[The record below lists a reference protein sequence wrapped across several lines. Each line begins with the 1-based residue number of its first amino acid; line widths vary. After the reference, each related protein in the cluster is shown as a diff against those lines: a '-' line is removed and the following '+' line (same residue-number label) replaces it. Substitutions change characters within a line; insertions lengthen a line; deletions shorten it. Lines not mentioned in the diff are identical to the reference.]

1 MLNKKILIVE
11 DEPMLVKMMCLMLD
25 GYNLIVAKDGAT
37 GVKMAKEEKPDVI
50 FMDLTLPGLNGY
62 EALEEIKTF
71 SETVPVIAMSAQK
84 MPLSEIKER
93 GFDDYLEKPFDPMV
107 LLKKIEDFS

>member
-11 DEPMLVKMMCLMLD
+11 DEPMLVKMMRLILD
-25 GYNLIVAKDGAT
+25 GYNLIIATDGTA
-37 GVKMAKEEKPDVI
+37 GVKAAQEEKPDVI
-50 FMDLTLPGLNGY
+50 FMDLTLPGINGY
-62 EALEEIKTF
+62 EALKEIRTF

-84 MPLSEIKER
+84 MPLSEIKEY

>member
-1 MLNKKILIVE
+1 MKKKILIVE
-11 DEPMLVKMMCLMLD
+11 DEPMLVKMMGLILD
-25 GYNLIVAKDGAT
+25 GYNLVVAKDGTT
-37 GVKMAKEEKPDVI
+37 GVKMVKEEKPDIV

-62 EALEEIKTF
+62 EALEEIRTF

-84 MPLSEIKER
+84 MSLSEIKEY

>member
-1 MLNKKILIVE
+1 
-11 DEPMLVKMMCLMLD
+11 MLVKMMGLILD
-25 GYNLIVAKDGAT
+25 GYNLVVAKDGTA
-37 GVKMAKEEKPDVI
+37 GVKMVKEEKPDIV

-62 EALEEIKTF
+62 EALEEIRTF

-84 MPLSEIKER
+84 MSLSEIKEY

>member
-1 MLNKKILIVE
+1 VKKKILIVE
-11 DEPMLVKMMCLMLD
+11 DEPMLVKMMGLILD
-25 GYNLIVAKDGAT
+25 GYNLVVAKDGTA
-37 GVKMAKEEKPDVI
+37 GVKMVKEEKPDIV

-62 EALEEIKTF
+62 EALEEIRTF

-84 MPLSEIKER
+84 MSLSEIKEY

>member
-1 MLNKKILIVE
+1 VKKKILIVE
-11 DEPMLVKMMCLMLD
+11 DEPMLVKMMGLILD
-25 GYNLIVAKDGAT
+25 GYNLVVAKDGTT
-37 GVKMAKEEKPDVI
+37 GVKMVKEEKPDIV

-62 EALEEIKTF
+62 EALEEIRTF

-84 MPLSEIKER
+84 MSLSEIKEY

>member
-1 MLNKKILIVE
+1 LIVE
-11 DEPMLVKMMCLMLD
+11 DEPMLVKMMGLILD
-25 GYNLIVAKDGAT
+25 GYNLVVAKDGTA
-37 GVKMAKEEKPDVI
+37 GVKMVKEEKPDIV

-62 EALEEIKTF
+62 EALEEIRTF

-84 MPLSEIKER
+84 MSLSEIKEY